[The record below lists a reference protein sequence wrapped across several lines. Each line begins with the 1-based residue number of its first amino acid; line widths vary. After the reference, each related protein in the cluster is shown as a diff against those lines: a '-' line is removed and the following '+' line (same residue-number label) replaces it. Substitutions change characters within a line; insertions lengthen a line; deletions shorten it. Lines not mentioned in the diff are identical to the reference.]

1 MQTELI
7 WEILLGEG
15 KAVGDGK
22 RERGEIR
29 DSFDPGNEFP
39 AQVKT
44 LKVLLMVL
52 EIFLSNLYIKP
63 FGKLKGFF

>member
-22 RERGEIR
+22 REIR